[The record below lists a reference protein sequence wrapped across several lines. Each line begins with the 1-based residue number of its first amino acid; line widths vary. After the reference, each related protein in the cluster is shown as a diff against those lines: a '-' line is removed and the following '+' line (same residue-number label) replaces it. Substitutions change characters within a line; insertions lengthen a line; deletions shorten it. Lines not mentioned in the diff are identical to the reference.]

1 MSERRSS
8 LDGFTRPIR
17 PAQVGVRIA
26 EQRPAAIA
34 LLSAWPG
41 TPRAAA
47 ALSSVT
53 GLAPPPLGRFM
64 GRDGVTVGALAPGR
78 FLVLGDDAD
87 LVARFEAA
95 LPASDGAVTDLSHAR
110 LVLRLEGDAVVPTL
124 AKGVM
129 IDLDPG
135 VFPPGALAQTVLHA
149 MDVLLLRH
157 AADVFD
163 IAVFRG
169 FGMSLAEWLADAAQ
183 EFGVAF
189 ER

>member
-1 MSERRSS
+1 MYKNLVGRAVLACAATFSFC
-8 LDGFTRPIR
+8 LPTL
-17 PAQVGVRIA
+17 AQK
-26 EQRPAAIA
+26 PAAQPLKIGFVYVA
-34 LLSAWPG
+34 PLSDAGWV
-41 TPRAAA
+41 RQHDE
-47 ALSSVT
+47 
-53 GLAPPPLGRFM
+53 GRK
-64 GRDGVTVGALAPGR
+64 AI
-78 FLVLGDDAD
+78 
-87 LVARFEAA
+87 EAA

>member
-1 MSERRSS
+1 MSERRSA

-34 LLSAWPG
+34 LLAAWPR
-41 TPRAAA
+41 TLRVAA
-47 ALSSVT
+47 ALWSVT
-53 GLAPPPLGRFM
+53 GLAPPPLGRFAE
-64 GRDGVTVGALAPGR
+64 RDGVTVGALAPGR
-78 FLVLGDDAD
+78 FLVLGGDAD

-95 LPASDGAVTDLSHAR
+95 LPASGGAMTDLSHAR
-110 LVLRLEGDAVVPTL
+110 SVLRLQGEAVVPTL

-129 IDLDPG
+129 LDLDPS
-135 VFPPGALAQTVLHA
+135 VFPPGALAQTLLHS

-157 AADVFD
+157 GADVFD

-169 FGMSLAEWLADAAQ
+169 FGVSLAEWLADAAA

-189 ER
+189 EH